1 MRHIAVTEFAPNGRY
16 RYVHYPA
23 GMFARFGA
31 EWEERG
37 FAELYDLGADPWEQE
52 NLAPLPRHCAAVEEL
67 RVELIDWLVTTP
79 RPTTVLRLPEAAGA
93 SASCDTASSIPA
105 ASQRLH

>member
-1 MRHIAVTEFAPNGRY
+1 MVYSSDAAQQVAQVMAVAGLQG
-16 RYVHYPA
+16 VYPA
-23 GMFARFGA
+23 G
-31 EWEERG
+31 
-37 FAELYDLGADPWEQE
+37 
-52 NLAPLPRHCAAVEEL
+52 
-67 RVELIDWLVTTP
+67 VELIDWLVTTT

>member
-23 GMFARFGA
+23 GMFARFVA

-37 FAELYDLGADPWEQE
+37 FAELYDLGQTRGSRRTWPRCRGT
-52 NLAPLPRHCAAVEEL
+52 APRW
-67 RVELIDWLVTTP
+67 R
-79 RPTTVLRLPEAAGA
+79 
-93 SASCDTASSIPA
+93 SCASS
-105 ASQRLH
+105 